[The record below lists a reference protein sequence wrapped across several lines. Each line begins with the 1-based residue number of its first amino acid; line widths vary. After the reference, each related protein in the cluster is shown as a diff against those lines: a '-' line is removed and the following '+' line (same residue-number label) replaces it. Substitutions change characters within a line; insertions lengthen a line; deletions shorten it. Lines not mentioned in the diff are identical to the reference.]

1 MATTQLENSLAWR
14 RANYV
19 DDSRVILLL
28 RKRFEHHEVTLRLIV
43 LDKVIGLDI
52 ARGRLSLHLQWVRS
66 LADLTLEC
74 LPEEGLEVGGDLG
87 LLASLQPG

>member
-28 RKRFEHHEVTLRLIV
+28 RKRFEHHVVTLRLVV
-43 LDKVIGLDI
+43 LD
-52 ARGRLSLHLQWVRS
+52 
-66 LADLTLEC
+66 
-74 LPEEGLEVGGDLG
+74 
-87 LLASLQPG
+87 